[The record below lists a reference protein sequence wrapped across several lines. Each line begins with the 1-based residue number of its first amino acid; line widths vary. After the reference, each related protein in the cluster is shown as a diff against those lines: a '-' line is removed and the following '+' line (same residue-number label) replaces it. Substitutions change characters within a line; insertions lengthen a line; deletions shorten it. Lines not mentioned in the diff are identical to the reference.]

1 MYVNVT
7 CRGIGIRSAS
17 EGKMIFRTESEVVF
31 EYSALA
37 DTFKF
42 YGCRKGMF
50 LKYIA
55 PNS

>member
-7 CRGIGIRSAS
+7 CRRIGIRSAS

-31 EYSALA
+31 EHSALA
-37 DTFKF
+37 DTFEF
-42 YGCRKGMF
+42 YGCKEGMF

-55 PNS
+55 RNS